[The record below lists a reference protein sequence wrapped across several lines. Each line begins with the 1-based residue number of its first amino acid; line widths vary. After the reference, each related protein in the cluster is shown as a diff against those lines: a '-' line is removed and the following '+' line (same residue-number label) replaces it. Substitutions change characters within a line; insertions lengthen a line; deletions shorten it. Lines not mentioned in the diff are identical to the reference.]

1 METRGKRLAD
11 RALKTWPRLDA
22 DEEVIR
28 AMELEELKAKA
39 QRRSISQV
47 QMSAAATSLF
57 EALRTQLQVAFPN
70 VIEAAEHKSISYHDP
85 EFFLEVIPRKH
96 GLVLVV
102 DLDFNE
108 VEADDGLAEDASD
121 RSFVMYASTR
131 EAYLFTCETLRKL
144 TVPWPS
150 WPRLVR

>member
-1 METRGKRLAD
+1 
-11 RALKTWPRLDA
+11 
-22 DEEVIR
+22 
-28 AMELEELKAKA
+28 
-39 QRRSISQV
+39 
-47 QMSAAATSLF
+47 MSAAATSLF

-121 RSFVMYASTR
+121 RSFVMYASHQGGVLVHLRNPTQIDR
-131 EAYLFTCETLRKL
+131 AMAIVAQARTL
-144 TVPWPS
+144 T
-150 WPRLVR
+150 